1 MTSARLAE
9 IFDRACALPIEER
22 AAFVAQECGDD
33 AELRRQVTE
42 LLEQDA
48 HYESAERFE
57 DSRVFSSLER
67 RIADEAADVLGG
79 ATTHPGRIGPYRILG
94 KLGAGGM
101 GIVYRA
107 EQSNPKRVIA
117 LKVIQPGVLSGPAL
131 RRFEFEGEVLGRLH
145 HPGIAR
151 IFEAGVAELPDGMT
165 RLPYFAM
172 ELIEGDNLLDH
183 ASKAE
188 LDDRERLELLA
199 RVCDAVHHAHQKGII
214 HRDLKPGNVL
224 VEARSQRPG
233 HPKVLDFGVA
243 RVTDADG
250 RSTSLRTAAGQLI
263 GTLPY
268 MSPEQIAGDPESLDI
283 RSDVYSLGVILHE
296 LLCGEL
302 PIDPGETP
310 LPEAVRRLTEEEP
323 SRLGRRDVR
332 FRGDI
337 ETIVAKALAKDPDRR
352 YTSAAEFAGD
362 LRRYLRDEPI
372 TARPTSRIYQ
382 LTKFARRNRALV
394 IATVLVFLSLVV
406 AWFAERHHRRV
417 AEEAQTEL
425 AEALDAEERARIAAE
440 AARRDETRA
449 REEAEAARNE
459 VAASLA
465 AEEAARRELTRALE
479 GSEKVTTFVKDLLAS
494 ASPSGSGRD
503 VTVRE
508 KLAGVDEKLRVF
520 EGQPAIEAEIR
531 VTLGETFLSLGEF
544 EVAKAQYERAI
555 ELYTEAKGEGAGV
568 IFSAQAGLAT
578 ALLKL
583 GQHDAGEALA
593 RGAFEGLRAAV
604 GDFHPN
610 TLAARSVLVAAHRD
624 QRRPGVERELREV
637 VEICREHLGDDHS
650 TTLNIT
656 NNLAIELREEG
667 RFDEAEPLFREVL
680 EQRVSTLGERHPD
693 TLTSRNNLGYLLN
706 GRQRYDEAL
715 PHLESAYELGREV
728 LGETHP
734 NTRLFGNNLGVTYF
748 ALGRYEEVRP
758 FFEANVAQSLAD
770 FGPDH
775 RLTLIAKGNLAGLLR
790 KTGEIETAI
799 ALFPEVIAGLK
810 KLYPP
815 RHPNVAAF
823 EMHLGLC
830 LRDVERYE
838 ESEPL
843 LLGSYEVFSKA
854 FGPENP
860 RTRDNRRALVELYD
874 KWGRPERANA
884 YRDVESGGAKPDQP

>member
-1 MTSARLAE
+1 MTNARLAE
-9 IFDRACALPIEER
+9 IFERACALPIEER
-22 AAFVAQECGDD
+22 AAFVARECGED

-42 LLEQDA
+42 LLEQDQR
-48 HYESAERFE
+48 YETDERFE
-57 DSRVFSSLER
+57 DSRVFGSLER
-67 RIADEAADVLGG
+67 RIADEAADVLDG
-79 ATTHPGRIGPYRILG
+79 ATNIPGQIGPYRILG
-94 KLGAGGM
+94 KLGSGGM

-151 IFEAGVAELPDGMT
+151 IFEAGVAALPDGMT

-172 ELIEGDNLLDH
+172 ELVEGQILIDH
-183 ASKAE
+183 AKTAA

-224 VEARSQRPG
+224 VEAHSERPG

-243 RVTDADG
+243 RVSDADG
-250 RSTSLRTAAGQLI
+250 RRTSLRTAAGQLV

-268 MSPEQIAGDPESLDI
+268 MSPEQIAGDPDALDI
-283 RSDVYSLGVILHE
+283 RSDVYSLGVMLYE

-302 PIDPGETP
+302 PIDPGDTP

-337 ETIVAKALAKDPDRR
+337 ETIVAKALEKDPDRR

-394 IATVLVFLSLVV
+394 IATVLVFVSLVA
-406 AWFAERHHRRV
+406 AWVAERHHRRV
-417 AEEAQTEL
+417 AEDAQTEL
-425 AEALDAEERARIAAE
+425 AEALDAEERARETAE
-440 AARRDETRA
+440 TARK
-449 REEAEAARNE
+449 EAEDARNE
-459 VAASLA
+459 VAASLV
-465 AEEAARRELTRALE
+465 AEEAARQKLTVALE

-494 ASPSGSGRD
+494 ANPSGSGRD

-520 EGQPAIEAEIR
+520 DGQPAIEAELR

-544 EVAKAQYERAI
+544 EVAKVQYERAI

-568 IFSAQAGLAT
+568 TFSAQAGLAT
-578 ALLKL
+578 TLLRL
-583 GQHDAGEALA
+583 GHHDAGEALA
-593 RGAFEGLRAAV
+593 RSAFEGLRAAV

-637 VEICREHLGDDHS
+637 VEICREHLGSDHS

-680 EQRVSTLGERHPD
+680 EQRVATLGERHPD

-706 GRQRYDEAL
+706 GRQRYEEAL
-715 PHLESAYELGREV
+715 PHLESAYELGRVV
-728 LGETHP
+728 LGQTHP

-758 FFEANVAQSLAD
+758 FFEANVDQSLAD

-799 ALFPEVIAGLK
+799 EMFPVVIAGLK

-830 LRDVERYE
+830 LRDVERFE

-843 LLGSYEVFSKA
+843 LVGSYDVFTKA

-860 RTRDNRRALVELYD
+860 RTRDTRRALVELYD
-874 KWGRPERANA
+874 KWGRPERANP
-884 YRDVESGGAKPDQP
+884 YRDGDRSAAKPDQP